1 MTETPKKTYP
11 CCVIPL
17 FLLAI
22 LGIVGSCSSD
32 SDDTDYTPPP
42 TQPTIRD
49 PGYTDSLC
57 EGGDYAIYDDCG

>member
-1 MTETPKKTYP
+1 MADTPKKTYP
-11 CCVIPL
+11 CCAIPL

-22 LGIVGSCSSD
+22 LTIVGSCTGGT
-32 SDDTDYTPPP
+32 DDGEDTPQP

-57 EGGDYAIYDDCG
+57 EGADYALYDDCR